1 MMILTLFGSNRLAR
15 PSVLRKTLLV
25 LLACCGSDAL
35 AQRELTNIPA
45 PDPVAERAAMKPAAQ
60 ADVNLYAA
68 DPDIRKPIQVN
79 FDARGRLWVA
89 SSEVYPQIEP
99 GQVANDKIIVL
110 EDTDGD
116 GVCDVSTVFAEGLL
130 IPTGVIP
137 DEFGGAYV
145 AASTELLHF
154 ADTDG
159 DGVAD
164 QRRVVFSGF
173 GTEDTHH
180 LIHTL
185 RWGPDGCLYFNQSI
199 YIHSHIETAYGT
211 RHLDGGGIWRYRP
224 ETGELEVFCKGF
236 VNPWGHSFDEY
247 GESFVTDGAGSEGIN
262 YAFPDSVFVTS
273 PGAMRWLTGLNPGSP
288 KHCGLEVISGTHF
301 PEQWRGDLVTSD
313 FRGQRVC
320 RFTIAPSQSS
330 YTSRQ
335 QPEVLVSS
343 HIAFRPIDAR
353 MGPDGALYVADW
365 YNPIIQHGEVDFRD
379 ERRDREHGRIW
390 RVHFPDR
397 PLDKLPAFHSASV
410 AELIELL
417 DSPSL
422 HFRQFARQYLWPRV
436 REDAAGVMQAVAKWR
451 DAAGDD
457 AARARRALEH
467 QWLGEVAG
475 SFPIDS
481 FEQIAALPPGPASR
495 TSIRSAVRA
504 AGFDQPKI
512 AERLRT
518 AALGDHAP
526 SRLEAVVALGQQQ
539 GPSAVAAAELL
550 IAVANQPSLL
560 AADRELEFALWQSI
574 RSLSDSWVAAL
585 RATRLQWQPHAD
597 GLAYAVSAAANEAAA
612 DAVLP
617 LLAAGAMDDAQQR
630 ALITAIAA
638 SGTPA
643 TLAKLLQS
651 ALESAPGQDVGPVG
665 AVVLEQLIRRTAR
678 DRAVPQDAAGLL
690 ARRFPSADRLPQQES
705 VANLV
710 ITAAGLWKA
719 EALLPQVLAL
729 AEQTERPST
738 QLAALRSLG
747 QFESAEATA
756 ALERWATRGQG
767 NGRPDAAITAVLALA
782 TRHADRAAA
791 AAVPLLAA
799 LEDSAAA
806 DRLIVELRPNQ
817 RVAKPLADRLAKAQL
832 SSDRARGLLSAVRGA
847 GGDAGIE
854 EALRVAGKL
863 DQSGWVPTPEL
874 AEQILAAARTAGDP
888 VRGEAIY
895 RRTELQCVICHA
907 IGTSG
912 GLVGPNLISL
922 GSSSQPDYI
931 LESLWLPDAKIKEG
945 FNTISVLTD
954 DGRATS
960 GIPIGR
966 NDETLRLRLADGKE
980 VEIAVETIEFEQ
992 PGKSL
997 MPSGLMDKLS
1007 AEELRDLVAFLSA
1020 LGRVPEF
1027 TVAADGVIRN
1037 FETLVFSPEA
1047 NRLLNRTSTDSV
1059 TRDDAALL
1067 WRPITSRVSGQLPV
1081 EELDTFKL
1089 HASTPR
1095 LSFVRFDV
1103 TVTDAR
1109 STPRI
1114 ALPGEAIDVWIDGK
1128 PTPISDLA
1136 TLRLSPGEH
1145 RVVVG
1150 INRDQFSG
1158 EFRAKVAG
1166 E

>member
-1 MMILTLFGSNRLAR
+1 MMNLTLSDSNRWAR
-15 PSVLRKTLLV
+15 RSVLHTALLV
-25 LLACCGSDAL
+25 LLACHGSDAF

-45 PDPVAERAAMKPAAQ
+45 PDPVAELAAMKPTAKSA
-60 ADVNLYAA
+60 VNLYAA

-79 FDARGRLWVA
+79 FDSRGRLWVA

-116 GVCDVSTVFAEGLL
+116 GVCDVSTVFADGLL

-224 ETGELEVFCKGF
+224 ETGELSVFCKGF

-262 YAFPDSVFVTS
+262 YAFPDSVFLTS

-301 PEQWRGDLVTSD
+301 PEQWSGDLVTSD

-343 HIAFRPIDAR
+343 HVAFRPIDAR

-397 PLDKLPAFHSASV
+397 PLDKLPEFHSASV

-422 HFRQFARQYLWPRV
+422 HFRQFARQYLWPHV
-436 REDAAGVMQAVAKWR
+436 RQDSTGVLQAVAQWR

-457 AARARRALEH
+457 ATRARRALEH

-475 SFPIDS
+475 TFTADS
-481 FEQIAALPPGPASR
+481 FEQIAALPLGPASR
-495 TSIRSAVRA
+495 TSIRSAVRTV
-504 AGFDQPKI
+504 GLEQPI
-512 AERLRT
+512 VAERLRT
-518 AALGDHAP
+518 AALGEHAP

-539 GPSAVAAAELL
+539 GPAAVAAAELL

-574 RSLSDSWVAAL
+574 RSLSESWVTAL
-585 RATRLQWQPHAD
+585 RENRLQWQPHAD

-612 DAVLP
+612 NAVLP
-617 LLAAGAMDDAQQR
+617 LLAAGAMDDSQQR
-630 ALITAIAA
+630 SLIAAIAA

-651 ALESAPGQDVGPVG
+651 ALASSEGQDVGPVG

-678 DRAVPQDAAGLL
+678 DRTVPHDAAGLL
-690 ARRFPSADRLPQQES
+690 ARRFPSADRLPQQEG

-710 ITAAGLWKA
+710 ITAAGLWKV

-729 AEQTERPST
+729 ADRSEQPST
-738 QLAALRSLG
+738 QLAALQALG
-747 QFESAEATA
+747 QFESAEAA
-756 ALERWATRGQG
+756 ATLERWAAQGQR
-767 NGRPDAAITAVLALA
+767 NGRPDAAIAAVLALA
-782 TRHADRAAA
+782 TRSAERAAA
-791 AAVPLLAA
+791 AAVPLLAELDDA
-799 LEDSAAA
+799 AAA

-817 RVAKPLADRLAKAQL
+817 RVAKPLADQLAKARL
-832 SSDRARGLLSAVRGA
+832 PSDRARGLLSAVRSA
-847 GGDAGIE
+847 GGDAAIE

-863 DQSGWVPTPEL
+863 DKSGWEPTPEL
-874 AEQILAAARTAGDP
+874 AEEILAAARTAGDP

-895 RRTELQCVICHA
+895 RRSELQCVICHA
-907 IGTSG
+907 IGTAG

-966 NDETLRLRLADGKE
+966 SDETLRLRLADGQE
-980 VEIAVETIEFEQ
+980 VEIAVDTIEFEQ

-997 MPSGLMDKLS
+997 MPAGMLDTLS

-1020 LGRVPEF
+1020 LGRLPEF
-1027 TVAADGVIRN
+1027 TVAADGVIRE

-1047 NRLLNRTSTDSV
+1047 HRVLNRTSTDSV

-1067 WRPITSRVSGQLPV
+1067 WRPITSRVSGQLPL
-1081 EELDTFKL
+1081 EELDAFKL
-1089 HASTPR
+1089 HASTPQ
-1095 LSFVRFDV
+1095 LSFVRFDL
-1103 TVTDAR
+1103 TVADAQ
-1109 STPRI
+1109 PAPKI
-1114 ALPGEAIDVWIDGK
+1114 KLPGEAIDLWIDGK
-1128 PTPISDLA
+1128 PTPVSDLA

-1158 EFRAKVAG
+1158 EFRVELAA